1 MARVSSES
9 TGERFGKLLPDARG
23 SGDRRMD
30 EGANWI
36 NLAQPLTN
44 PLSLET
50 GDRVRKCQQR
60 FPSRTLIENLSSS
73 LSHKAN
79 SWQTLRS
86 AFKAALGDSSKEY
99 LIFCWIFRPPRL
111 SWRLRLPSIARGQLR
126 SPAEITN
133 DYSSG
138 VHCITYLSGFTDRLL
153 KHFFLG
159 ISSGASSFYYYHR
172 EGI

>member
-23 SGDRRMD
+23 SGDWRMD

-73 LSHKAN
+73 HKAN
-79 SWQTLRS
+79 SWQALRS
-86 AFKAALGDSSKEY
+86 AFKAALRDSSEEY
-99 LIFCWIFRPPRL
+99 LIFCWIFRPPRP
-111 SWRLRLPSIARGQLR
+111 SWRLRLPSIARQLR

-133 DYSSG
+133 DYSCG
-138 VHCITYLSGFTDRLL
+138 VHCITNLSGFTDRLP